1 LISHPTVETSPSS
14 SSPSTQVK
22 DEQFD
27 YLYASIKARNEQYFE
42 YKRAEDEQLRAR
54 LQQLDLENDQ
64 LQVLDSPD
72 PFPLDPFA
80 LSHSH
85 SLSPHLCHPLLRQ
98 NQLRTATRKLN
109 ILTWKTASKNSPF
122 SNLPDDL
129 TTYII
134 SYLSPIDLVKA
145 LTLSWAS
152 FIHRADSCAQVITR
166 IPWVE
171 EGDYGKNY
179 FFENG
184 VIMR

>member
-1 LISHPTVETSPSS
+1 MSNLTICMQVLKQGMNNISNTNEQKMSS
-14 SSPSTQVK
+14 SALASSSWTLKTINCRSSTLPTH
-22 DEQFD
+22 F
-27 YLYASIKARNEQYFE
+27 LLI
-42 YKRAEDEQLRAR
+42 
-54 LQQLDLENDQ
+54 
-64 LQVLDSPD
+64 
-72 PFPLDPFA
+72 PL
-80 LSHSH
+80 LSLTLT
-85 SLSPHLCHPLLRQ
+85 LSPHLCHPLLRQ